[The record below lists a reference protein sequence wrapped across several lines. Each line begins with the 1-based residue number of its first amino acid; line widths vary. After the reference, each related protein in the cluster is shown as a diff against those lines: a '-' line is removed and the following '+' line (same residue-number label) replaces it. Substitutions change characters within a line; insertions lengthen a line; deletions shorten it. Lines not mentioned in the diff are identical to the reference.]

1 MGTKCSNAWDYGRH
15 LSLKDLWLLSEIVCE
30 VSEYVQV
37 GDRDVLKELILKLEQ
52 SATLGSKNEMAVGHL
67 PCLTS
72 QCPDDRAKVL
82 SVFLHLVS

>member
-1 MGTKCSNAWDYGRH
+1 M
-15 LSLKDLWLLSEIVCE
+15 
-30 VSEYVQV
+30 